1 MSPPKVH
8 DSFYNF
14 ITAPPVPTGTAS
26 CYKLFAQS
34 ASSSAFCATF
44 FRRLYL
50 QHTIDFF
57 IHEKSGPDV
66 RFE

>member
-14 ITAPPVPTGTAS
+14 ITAPPVPVGTAS
-26 CYKLFAQS
+26 CYKLLARS
-34 ASSSAFCATF
+34 ASNSF
-44 FRRLYL
+44 FARLTSGISTYNNKQL
-50 QHTIDFF
+50 F

>member
-14 ITAPPVPTGTAS
+14 ITVPPVPTGTAS
-26 CYKLFAQS
+26 CYKLLAQS
-34 ASSSAFCATF
+34 ATHSVFA
-44 FRRLYL
+44 RLTSGVSTYNNNQL
-50 QHTIDFF
+50 F